1 MMKILFAA
9 SECMPFAATGGLG
22 DVIGS
27 LPRALRDAYGPA
39 ADIRVVLPLYECIPP
54 SLRQSFT
61 KEAVFTVR
69 LSWRRQYCGLY
80 SLRRDGIVYYF
91 IDNEYYFGRQN
102 IYGYPDDGERYAFF
116 SMAVL
121 DMLAHIGFFPDIL
134 HAHDWQGALSVI
146 YKNLLYGDRQ
156 GYARIKT
163 VFTIHNIEYQGQ
175 FPTYMLEDVF
185 ALSAA
190 HRKILGWRDD
200 INLMQGAVILADQI
214 TTVSPTYAKEIQ
226 TPALGRGLDSVL
238 RAHAEKLSGILNGI
252 DDTYYNPAADAAIA
266 KPYTKDTAI
275 YKKANKISL
284 QQELNLP
291 QREDIPV
298 FSVISRLVGHKGT
311 ELICTAAKRL
321 LQEEEAQLVLL
332 GTGDEVYEAFFHAL
346 EDTFPEKMRALIKYD
361 RDLSKRIY
369 AASDFFLMPSA
380 SEPCGLSQMIA
391 CRYGAIPIV
400 RETGGL
406 SDSIH
411 PFKIE
416 NGKVQGSGLTFMAYD
431 TDALYERILQ
441 ALEIYKDEALHRRL
455 TVQVMEQDY
464 SWKVSAGA
472 YMRLYNGLSAPKKG

>member
-1 MMKILFAA
+1 MKILFAA

-27 LPRALRDAYGPA
+27 LPRALRDAYGLA

-69 LSWRRQYCGLY
+69 LSWRQQYCGLY

-121 DMLAHIGFFPDIL
+121 DMLTYIGFFPDIL

-185 ALSAA
+185 SLSAA

-238 RAHAEKLSGILNGI
+238 RAHSEKLSGILNGI

-266 KPYTKDTAI
+266 KRYTKDTII
-275 YKKANKISL
+275 YKKINKTSL

-311 ELICTAAKRL
+311 ELICAAAKRL
-321 LQEEEAQLVLL
+321 LQEEDAQLIIL
-332 GTGDEVYEAFFHAL
+332 GTGEETYEAFFHTL
-346 EDTFPEKMRALIKYD
+346 EETFPEKMRALIKYD

-416 NGKVQGSGLTFMAYD
+416 NGNVQGSGLTFKSYD

-441 ALEIYKDEALHRRL
+441 ALEIYKDADLHQKL

-464 SWKVSAGA
+464 SWNISAGA
-472 YMRLYNGLSAPKKG
+472 YESLYNRLSPS

>member
-1 MMKILFAA
+1 
-9 SECMPFAATGGLG
+9 MPFAATGGLG

-27 LPRALRDAYGPA
+27 LPQALGDIYGAA
-39 ADIRVVLPLYECIPP
+39 ADIRVVLPLYGCIPGP
-54 SLRQSFT
+54 LRQRLT
-61 KEAVFTVR
+61 KEGAFTVR
-69 LSWRRQYCGLY
+69 LSWRQQYCGVYRLCQEN
-80 SLRRDGIVYYF
+80 ITYYF
-91 IDNEYYFGRQN
+91 IENAYYFDREE
-102 IYGYPDDGERYAFF
+102 IYGYPDDGERFAFF

-121 DMLAHIGFFPDIL
+121 DMLAHIGFYPDIL
-134 HAHDWQGALSVI
+134 HAHDWQGALSI
-146 YKNLLYGDRQ
+146 LYKNLLYRDRQ
-156 GYARIKT
+156 GYAGIKT
-163 VFTIHNIEYQGQ
+163 VFTIHNIAYQGQ

-185 ALSAA
+185 ALTPA
-190 HRKILGWRDD
+190 HEKSLGWQEH
-200 INLMQGAVILADQI
+200 INLMQGAILLADQI
-214 TTVSPTYAKEIQ
+214 TTVSPTYAAEIQ
-226 TPALGRGLDSVL
+226 TPAMGCGLDGVL
-238 RAHAEKLSGILNGI
+238 RTCRKKLLGILNGI
-252 DDTYYNPAADAAIA
+252 DTAYYNPACD
-266 KPYTKDTAI
+266 PVLTRQYTKATAQ
-275 YKKANKISL
+275 YKVENKTAL
-284 QQELNLP
+284 QKQLKLP
-291 QREDIPV
+291 VREDVPV
-298 FSVISRLVGHKGT
+298 FSAISRLVEHKGIDW
-311 ELICTAAKRL
+311 ICTAAKRL

>member
-1 MMKILFAA
+1 
-9 SECMPFAATGGLG
+9 MPFAATGGLG

-27 LPRALRDAYGPA
+27 LPQALGDIYGAA
-39 ADIRVVLPLYECIPP
+39 ADIRVVLPLYGCIPGP
-54 SLRQSFT
+54 LRQRLT
-61 KEAVFTVR
+61 KEGAFTVR
-69 LSWRRQYCGLY
+69 LSWRQQYCGVYRLCQEN
-80 SLRRDGIVYYF
+80 ITYYF
-91 IDNEYYFGRQN
+91 IENAYYFDREE
-102 IYGYPDDGERYAFF
+102 IYGYPDDGERFAFF

-134 HAHDWQGALSVI
+134 HAHDWQGALSI
-146 YKNLLYGDRQ
+146 LYKNLLYRDRQ
-156 GYARIKT
+156 GYAGIKT
-163 VFTIHNIEYQGQ
+163 VFTIHNIAYQGQ

-185 ALSAA
+185 ALTPA
-190 HRKILGWRDD
+190 HEKFLGWKEH
-200 INLMQGAVILADQI
+200 INLMQGAILLADQI
-214 TTVSPTYAKEIQ
+214 TTVSPTYAAEIQ
-226 TPALGRGLDSVL
+226 TPAMGCGLDGVL
-238 RAHAEKLSGILNGI
+238 RTCRKKLLGILNGI
-252 DDTYYNPAADAAIA
+252 DTAYYNPACD
-266 KPYTKDTAI
+266 PVLTRQYTKATAQ
-275 YKKANKISL
+275 YKVENKTAL
-284 QQELNLP
+284 QKQLKLP
-291 QREDIPV
+291 VREDVPV
-298 FSVISRLVGHKGT
+298 FSAISRLVEHKGIDW
-311 ELICTAAKRL
+311 ICTAAKRL